1 MNAKGIFFEVN
12 LCKISAKS
20 SSPQLKYNTVQY
32 LGLIDFFVTFL
43 TFLLFLEVFCIF
55 CDFYV
60 SF

>member
-43 TFLLFLEVFCIF
+43 TFLLFFRGFLHFL
-55 CDFYV
+55 
-60 SF
+60 